1 MYSSRYT
8 SNITKIL
15 DNGQVQVKTV
25 EQLITPLPIQGN
37 KLGVMMVGLGG
48 NNGSTFA
55 AGLLAH
61 SESITWRNKNGEH
74 AVQFLGSISQMGSV
88 HIGYDSQGKHYSR
101 LFKDIT
107 PMYSPSDIVLGG
119 WDICSDNLYLAA
131 TKAKV
136 LEIDLLRKLEPHLS
150 KILPLP
156 SIFNPSF
163 VASNQTTRADNILHG
178 TTLQE
183 QLSKIKR
190 DIITFKSLH
199 ELKKVIILW
208 TASTERFH
216 CGKWHDAGALLEAIQ
231 AGDPEVSPS
240 ILFAVAAIE
249 TGCIFLNGSPQNTI
263 VSSVI
268 DLAHKKGTFVGGED
282 FKTGQTKLKSALID
296 WLACSGIRPLSIV
309 SYNHLG
315 NNDGKN
321 LSEAPQFNSKE
332 VTKKNVI
339 DDVVEGNPVLFPN
352 GKPDH
357 TVVIKYV
364 PAVGDS
370 KRALDEYYSQLFL
383 DGRHTL
389 SLHNTCEDSLLAAPL
404 MLDIILFADLFSR
417 IRVSNFYDGDDKVQA
432 EQKLNTVLSPLSF
445 FFKAPVVNKGEPV
458 INAFFKQRYG
468 LENFFR
474 VLARLPP
481 LDNIT
486 LPLR

>member
-1 MYSSRYT
+1 MYSRYT
-8 SNITKIL
+8 THRTRVL
-15 DNGQVQVKTV
+15 DSGEARVEKV
-25 EQLITPLPIQGN
+25 EQLIMPTPIKGSR
-37 KLGVMMVGLGG
+37 LGVMLVGLGG
-48 NNGSTFA
+48 NNGSTFT

-61 SESITWRNKNGEH
+61 RRGITWENKEGEH
-74 AVQFLGSISQMGSV
+74 VVEFLGSISQMGSV
-88 HIGYDSQGKHYSR
+88 HIGHDDRGKPHSR

-107 PMYSPSDIVLGG
+107 PMYSPKDIVVGG
-119 WDICSDNLYLAA
+119 WDICSDDLYTVAK
-131 TKAKV
+131 KAKV
-136 LEIDLLRKLEPHLS
+136 LDIDLLRKLEPHLAE
-150 KILPLP
+150 IVPLP
-156 SIFNPSF
+156 SIFDPSF
-163 VASNQTTRADNILHG
+163 VASNQAGRADNIVHG
-178 TTLQE
+178 VSLKHKLTH
-183 QLSKIKR
+183 IKN
-190 DIITFKSLH
+190 DIATFKDAHSL
-199 ELKKVIILW
+199 ENVIILW

-216 CGKWHDAGALLEAIQ
+216 HGVWPDADALMEAIQ
-231 AGDPEVSPS
+231 CGDPEVSPS

-263 VSSVI
+263 VPAVI
-268 DLAHKKGTFVGGED
+268 DLARRKGTFVGGED
-282 FKTGQTKLKSALID
+282 FKTGQTKLKSALVD

-321 LSEAPQFNSKE
+321 LSEAPQFRSKE
-332 VTKKNVI
+332 ITKKNVI
-339 DDVVEGNPVLFPN
+339 DDVVEGNPELFPN

-389 SLHNTCEDSLLAAPL
+389 SLHNTCEDSLLAVPL
-404 MLDIILFADLFSR
+404 MLDIVLFAELFSR
-417 IRVSNFYDGDDKVQA
+417 IRVREVCGVDAKVP
-432 EQKLNTVLSPLSF
+432 EDRSLDVVLSPLSF

-458 INAFFKQRYG
+458 VNAFFKQRYG

-474 VLARLPP
+474 VLAQLPP
-481 LDNIT
+481 LDHIS